1 MNRKI
6 KLKYIYKIS
15 TNKPLT
21 MRQKILG
28 SLLGLGT
35 AFGLSQNLDKKDT
48 APDVEDIAIEKNKYP
63 QSFNLVDYTIRPG
76 DNIMNISL
84 KLFPGHADKAKKY
97 ILKIN
102 NLTEESVK
110 KLKIGQIIKIPSS
123 KKEFVDFFD
132 LEENHHLSAS
142 DKIKEF
148 IKKIETLHPIP
159 IKVEKNSNIKTVGYG
174 HRLDSQTKIDEYDEI
189 KKLLLESGREN
200 GALTESDPIVLSWL
214 EKDIKEAEN
223 KIKFKSLPALTQ
235 NQFDALVSFVFNHG
249 KVLDIREDLKSGN
262 VLAAA
267 DKIKNHPS
275 INIEGQA
282 GLAGRRAKEAEIF
295 MSN

>member
-15 TNKPLT
+15 ANKPLT

-28 SLLGLGT
+28 SLLGLGA
-35 AFGLSQNLDKKDT
+35 AFGLPQNLDKEDSI
-48 APDVEDIAIEKNKYP
+48 PNVEDSAIKKNEYP
-63 QSFNLVDYTIRPG
+63 QGFKLINYKIKPG
-76 DNIMNISL
+76 DNIMDISL
-84 KLFPGHADKAKKY
+84 KLFPGQASKAKEY
-97 ILKIN
+97 ILEIN
-102 NLTEESVK
+102 NLTLDSAK

-142 DKIKEF
+142 NKIKEF

-159 IKVEKNSNIKTVGYG
+159 IKVEKDSDIKTVGYG
-174 HRLDSQTKIDEYDEI
+174 HRLDTKAKIEEYDEV
-189 KKLLLESGREN
+189 KKLLLNSGRKN
-200 GALTESDPIVLSWL
+200 GVLKESDPIVLSWL
-214 EKDIKEAEN
+214 ERDIKEAEN
-223 KIKFKSLPALTQ
+223 KIKFESLPPLTQ